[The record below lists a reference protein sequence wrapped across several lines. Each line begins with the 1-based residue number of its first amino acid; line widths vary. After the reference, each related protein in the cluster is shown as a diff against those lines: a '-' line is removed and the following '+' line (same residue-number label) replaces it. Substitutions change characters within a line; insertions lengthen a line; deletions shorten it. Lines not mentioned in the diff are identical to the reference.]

1 MKVVLAR
8 LDGETLAIQSS
19 RLELF
24 KQVSTMCTKKKI
36 CTSTSKTNRIL
47 IEEAVVVITT
57 VAKQARGGREYYLAD
72 FDKFAASNAVSAENE
87 LEKSRGAGELLQN

>member
-1 MKVVLAR
+1 
-8 LDGETLAIQSS
+8 
-19 RLELF
+19 
-24 KQVSTMCTKKKI
+24 MCTKKKI

-57 VAKQARGGREYYLAD
+57 TVAKQAGGGREYYLAD